1 MAEDR
6 KCLNLRAM
14 FGPSPVLEREELRMC
29 VRCGR
34 KCPWVQREYPLA
46 HRARPLKGDG
56 TR

>member
-14 FGPSPVLEREELRMC
+14 FGPSPVLEREELRLC
-29 VRCGR
+29 IRCSR

-46 HRARPLKGDG
+46 HRARPLRGDG